1 MKLKLLLFGLF
12 FSVLSWGQILIPDT
26 TPIVQNF
33 DAMNTI
39 ATASLPANWKMSVAG
54 AGTPK
59 WTDGGNFTA
68 VAQQASTGTPATGAR
83 YNWGNVATT
92 DRALGI
98 MTSSSFASPNSIMS
112 YFKNTNIG
120 NLSQL
125 TISYNLER
133 YRINTADA
141 SVQFYYSLDGI
152 TWNAV
157 TAGDVAAASLPPAE
171 SAYSF
176 TPGLT
181 VIVGAFNITGLSIP
195 TNEDIYLRWNL
206 NTTGTNSQGIGIDD
220 VSVTASF
227 TAVCTPPANP
237 AGAITATPSCGATSL
252 AYSLPSATSYWQT
265 TATGTSTA
273 NPTTS
278 PLVVATNGTYYVRDF
293 VSSCWST
300 GNVSQAVTITNA
312 INITTQPANQAP
324 TVGNTATFSVAA
336 TNAVSYQWQVSTNGG
351 GTWTNVGTNTNSFT
365 TAAATLAMSGNQY
378 RVLINANAPCANV
391 TSSVGTLTVVVPG
404 GTVFNP
410 GELVFVG
417 YDGQINSTGQN
428 DEYLIATL
436 VDMIPGTSFSLVN
449 SRYEAG
455 AAANVRTNKWGG
467 GGDNASLQPYEVK
480 LTYNGATVIPAGS
493 VLRFET
499 NNGPFW
505 FGTVDVITGTTSTTR
520 TSEFSG
526 TLISGN
532 PNISTGGSDQMY
544 LMQGAFTFD
553 GTTTANEANYYLSGT
568 LLHGL
573 TNRAAWVPLSN
584 ACNGGSTGGNTR
596 ESRLPSALTCFNVE
610 NASTSSNSAFYENDK
625 QHGLATIRQ
634 IVLGISDVAN
644 NWTLSSGRY
653 TIDPLS
659 SLTTRAGKTFLIGP
673 SNPAGQWVG
682 NVDTNWFNC
691 ANWEGLAVPNATTN
705 VTISTTSEGNA
716 EVNYL
721 ALYSDLYSDIAVCND
736 IVISDKKLIVEGNV
750 NNVINVYGN
759 LTISASGVVDMDDS
773 NPANAD
779 GTLHLFGNWTNDA
792 GNDAFQEGNGTVHFD
807 GTVPQIINNVT
818 PAGTEVFYNVVM
830 NNNFDTAVSNDLI
843 AAGNLIINAGRT
855 LNIDGNGYVRVNDKL
870 THNGDLIIQNNGQFI
885 QVNETDSNDGVY
897 SGTKFQ
903 VIRTASVRNL
913 DYVYWG
919 SPVENF
925 AVSNLPN
932 SHRYYWNTLAANANG
947 TQGTWSN
954 ASGNMTNGL
963 GYIARAS
970 NGATTNQAMNLVFS
984 GKPNNGIITLPI
996 VRGNY
1001 DGVDYDAEPSNPSNI
1016 FTTKYDDNWSLVGNP
1031 YPSAIDA
1038 EEFLVANQTKIE
1050 GSVWIWTHGTL
1061 PSSLTDPFYDNYVYN
1076 YTAND
1081 FIKYNGL
1088 GATEPDTF
1096 AGKIASGQGFM
1107 INMLH
1112 TTSTPNTI
1120 EFNNSFRT
1128 GAALANYNNSDFY
1141 RTATSS
1147 NSFEDQEKHR
1157 MWLDVVNTTNGQS
1170 DRTLLGYAT
1179 NATNARDHFYDC
1191 FHKPNNAVSFYSLID
1206 GAPFIIQGRS
1216 LPFDVNDKVSM
1227 GFCVGTTSAVTIAIR
1242 KVDGIFSEGQTI
1254 YLEDKALS
1262 TIHNLSANPYS
1273 FTSNAGIF
1281 TDRFVIRYT
1290 NETLSNPDFI
1300 EDANAV
1306 FISSKEGITVTSKI
1320 ENIQEIEVYD
1330 LLGRK
1335 LYQNKNVD
1343 SQTHLIQSIQKNNS
1357 GLIFTI
1363 TLENGKKVIK
1373 KTIY

>member
-1 MKLKLLLFGLF
+1 MKLRLLLFTLLF
-12 FSVLSWGQILIPDT
+12 SALSWGQT
-26 TPIVQNF
+26 TVSYSFSAGGAVTGLNAGSPGITLDANIGFESLKNSSGTNPGIFTGQLRLYQN
-33 DAMNTI
+33 ATKGGSIKIYASNGVTI
-39 ATASLPANWKMSVAG
+39 TKVVVNASETTGPAGYTVDGAFVA
-54 AGTPK
+54 
-59 WTDGGNFTA
+59 NFTA
-68 VAQQASTGTPATGAR
+68 STTYTMIGLSATEVEFYQRDSNSSNRIYVDSFDVTYTSVASTYSITYDGNTNTGGTAPTDATVYNSGDTATVLGNIGSLVKTGFAFNGWNTTSDGSGTAYIAGNTFAISANTTLYAQWLNTSPPVITSGLTASGNQGSPFTYTIVATNTPTSYNATGLPAGLTINTTTGVISGTP
-83 YNWGNVATT
+83 
-92 DRALGI
+92 
-98 MTSSSFASPNSIMS
+98 
-112 YFKNTNIG
+112 
-120 NLSQL
+120 
-125 TISYNLER
+125 
-133 YRINTADA
+133 
-141 SVQFYYSLDGI
+141 
-152 TWNAV
+152 
-157 TAGDVAAASLPPAE
+157 
-171 SAYSF
+171 
-176 TPGLT
+176 T
-181 VIVGAFNITGLSIP
+181 VSGVFNIT
-195 TNEDIYLRWNL
+195 
-206 NTTGTNSQGIGIDD
+206 
-220 VSVTASF
+220 
-227 TAVCTPPANP
+227 
-237 AGAITATPSCGATSL
+237 ITATNAIG
-252 AYSLPSATSYWQT
+252 
-265 TATGTSTA
+265 TATQA
-273 NPTTS
+273 
-278 PLVVATNGTYYVRDF
+278 LVITLNVA
-293 VSSCWST
+293 
-300 GNVSQAVTITNA
+300 
-312 INITTQPANQAP
+312 
-324 TVGNTATFSVAA
+324 
-336 TNAVSYQWQVSTNGG
+336 G
-351 GTWTNVGTNTNSFT
+351 GT
-365 TAAATLAMSGNQY
+365 
-378 RVLINANAPCANV
+378 I
-391 TSSVGTLTVVVPG
+391 
-404 GTVFNP
+404 FNP

-417 YDGQINSTGQN
+417 YDGQVNGSNSE

-436 VDMIPGTSFSLVN
+436 VDIVPGTSFSLVN

-467 GGDNASLQPYEVK
+467 GGNDASEQPYEVK
-480 LTYNGATVIPAGS
+480 LTYNGVTNIPAGS

-499 NNGPFW
+499 TDNLFTW
-505 FGTVDVITGTTSTTR
+505 LSVVDVITETTSTTR

-526 TLISGN
+526 ILISGN
-532 PNISTGGSDQMY
+532 PNISTSGSDQMF
-544 LMQGAFTFD
+544 LMQGSFTFD

-568 LLHGL
+568 LLHGI
-573 TNRAAWVPLSN
+573 TNRAAWVTLSS
-584 ACNGGSTGGNTR
+584 ACYGEVTIAAALKNRR

-610 NASTSSNSAFYENDK
+610 NASSNSVSAFYENDK

-691 ANWEGLAVPNATTN
+691 ANWEGLAVPSLTTN
-705 VTISTTSEGNA
+705 VTVDATALNIAAIDYNA
-716 EVNYL
+716 T
-721 ALYSDLYSDIAVCND
+721 YSNEYSDIAYSKD
-736 IVISDKKLIVEGNV
+736 LIISGSKVQLEASSANILEVHGNIQIT
-750 NNVINVYGN
+750 N
-759 LTISASGVVDMDDS
+759 TGVLDMDDS
-773 NPANAD
+773 NAATAD
-779 GTLHLFGNWTNDA
+779 GTLHLFGNWTNTIGQA
-792 GNDAFQEGNGTVHFD
+792 AFEEGNGTVYFD
-807 GTVPQIINNVT
+807 GSTPQIINNVT
-818 PAGTEVFYNVVM
+818 PVGTEVFYNVVM
-830 NNNFDTAVSNDLI
+830 NNNFDTAVSNDLV
-843 AAGNLIINAGRT
+843 AEGNLIINAGRT
-855 LNIDGNGYVRVNDKL
+855 LNIDGNGYVRVNNKL
-870 THNGDLIIQNNGQFI
+870 THNGDLVIQNNGQFI
-885 QVNETDSNDGVY
+885 QVNETDTNDGVY
-897 SGTKFQ
+897 TGTKFQ
-903 VIRTASVRNL
+903 VNRTASVRNL

-919 SPVENF
+919 SPVEDF

-947 TQGTWSN
+947 TQGNWAAAT
-954 ASGNMTNGL
+954 GNMTKGQ

-970 NGATTNQAMNLVFS
+970 NGATSNQAMNLVFS

-996 VRGNY
+996 ERGTN
-1001 DGVDYDAEPSNPSNI
+1001 DSADYDAEPSNPNNI

-1038 EEFLVANQTKIE
+1038 EEFLVANKTKIE
-1050 GSVWIWTHGTL
+1050 GAVWIWTHGTL

-1227 GFCVGTTSAVTIAIR
+1227 GFSVGTTSAVTIAIR

-1262 TIHNLSANPYS
+1262 TIHNLTANPYS

-1300 EDANAV
+1300 EDVNAV

-1335 LYQNKNVD
+1335 LYQNKNID

-1357 GLIFTI
+1357 GLILTI